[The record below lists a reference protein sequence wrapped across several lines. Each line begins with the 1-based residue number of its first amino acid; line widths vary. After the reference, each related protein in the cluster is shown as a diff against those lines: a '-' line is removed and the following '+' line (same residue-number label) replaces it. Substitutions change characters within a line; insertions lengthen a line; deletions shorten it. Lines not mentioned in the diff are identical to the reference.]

1 MSETSARFVERSQE
15 RMDSNESA
23 GKSYILRTRE
33 ELEDELYSEND
44 EELSDDEDPYW
55 DTDELGIDPEDLYD
69 AANGI

>member
-23 GKSYILRTRE
+23 GKFYTSRTRE
-33 ELEDELYSEND
+33 ELEDELYSD
-44 EELSDDEDPYW
+44 DDDELSDDEDPYW